1 MESKEVSYI
10 STRLANDADVQEML
24 DSARIAAAKSSPMM
38 ECVNHVLQFVDG
50 DTLTLL
56 IPKLIDLIK
65 SSIGLATRGTAAH
78 VVVSLTHQC
87 PLELQAK
94 SLYITLAWWAFFL
107 EQNLSFGL
115 VGSTEK
121 MGCKVCYFWGH
132 VFRVKNI
139 FFYKYC
145 RVQTKKLHKIFFII
159 NIFDSFEFFFVAQ
172 NRL

>member
-1 MESKEVSYI
+1 MIPALLEATSEMESKEVSYI

-94 SLYITLAWWAFFL
+94 SLYITLAWRAIFL
-107 EQNLSFGL
+107 EQNLSFGP

-121 MGCKVCYFWGH
+121 KLGHKVCYFIGQ
-132 VFRVKNI
+132 
-139 FFYKYC
+139 FFHGQKY
-145 RVQTKKLHKIFFII
+145 IYF
-159 NIFDSFEFFFVAQ
+159 
-172 NRL
+172 

>member
-1 MESKEVSYI
+1 MPNWKIASRTKLQTKVKYFVGTLVQLIFYPIPFSLKAHIPQLIPALLEATSEMESKEVSYI

-94 SLYITLAWWAFFL
+94 SLYLTLA
-107 EQNLSFGL
+107 
-115 VGSTEK
+115 
-121 MGCKVCYFWGH
+121 
-132 VFRVKNI
+132 R
-139 FFYKYC
+139 
-145 RVQTKKLHKIFFII
+145 
-159 NIFDSFEFFFVAQ
+159 
-172 NRL
+172 

>member
-1 MESKEVSYI
+1 MIPALLEATSEMESKEVSYI

-94 SLYITLAWWAFFL
+94 SLCITRAVS
-107 EQNLSFGL
+107 N
-115 VGSTEK
+115 
-121 MGCKVCYFWGH
+121 
-132 VFRVKNI
+132 
-139 FFYKYC
+139 
-145 RVQTKKLHKIFFII
+145 
-159 NIFDSFEFFFVAQ
+159 
-172 NRL
+172 